1 VPAGF
6 PRIVESPTLKA
17 VEKGRATVMLCS
29 ASGNPVPTV
38 SWYKDLVPV
47 DLTDPRLHIL
57 HTGITPGPTQPP
69 TLSGNPVPTV
79 SWYKDLVPVD
89 LTDPRLHIL
98 HTGIT
103 PGPTQPPT
111 LRGTGN
117 EYQPSVDLQTVIV
130 GFRECSQCLDELG
143 VRNLWVHI
151 LKSNLYV
158 SCKQQKAKVVEECK
172 ARSPAPLP

>member
-1 VPAGF
+1 MPAGF

-29 ASGNPVPTV
+29 A
-38 SWYKDLVPV
+38 
-47 DLTDPRLHIL
+47 
-57 HTGITPGPTQPP
+57 
-69 TLSGNPVPTV
+69 SGNPVPTV